1 MFDIRIL
8 LMFGQ
13 KEAHDT
19 MHLMKLLPI
28 DVYHELVEA
37 LLD

>member
-1 MFDIRIL
+1 MV
-8 LMFGQ
+8 GQ

-19 MHLMKLLPI
+19 LQLMKLLPI